1 MTAPSPSEPVAA
13 RRRLTGSPAEP
24 LFAALGTALARPP
37 EPAFLSA
44 LLAPE
49 FLDGAAEFWGTG
61 ADRHF
66 RACAARGTPEALAGE
81 LGPEFTRLFLV
92 PGPHGLTP
100 YESVFRAPRTGEARL
115 WGPATREVQQWY
127 RLAALDIAPEFRDL
141 PDHLALEL
149 AFVAALC
156 RLEEDFAR
164 PRQPAN
170 VRRAREIRRDFLRTH
185 LLDWVPAW
193 AGALREKSVH
203 PYFLALAAALEPVCR
218 WELAQLE

>member
-1 MTAPSPSEPVAA
+1 MSAPTQSEPAA
-13 RRRLTGSPAEP
+13 AHRRPAGSPAEP
-24 LFAALGTALARPP
+24 LFTALSTALAQPP

-49 FLDGAAEFWGTG
+49 FLDGAAEFWGAE

-66 RACAARGTPEALAGE
+66 RACAARGTPEALADE

-92 PGPHGLTP
+92 PGPQGLTP
-100 YESVFRAPRTGEARL
+100 YESVFREPRPDEARL
-115 WGPATREVQQWY
+115 WGPAAREVQQWY

-156 RLEEDFAR
+156 QLEEDFTKL
-164 PRQPAN
+164 RQPAKA
-170 VRRAREIRRDFLRTH
+170 RRAREIRRDFLSAH
-185 LLDWVPAW
+185 LLAWVPAW
-193 AGALREKSVH
+193 AAALREKSAH
-203 PYFLALAAALEPVCR
+203 PYFLALAAALDPVCR
-218 WELAQLE
+218 GELARLE

>member
-1 MTAPSPSEPVAA
+1 MTVPPQSRPAA
-13 RRRLTGSPAEP
+13 VRRRPAGSPIAP
-24 LFAALGTALARPP
+24 LFAALSTALARPP

-49 FLDGAAEFWGTG
+49 FLDGAAEFWGAE

-66 RACAARGTPEALAGE
+66 RACAARGAPGALASE

-92 PGPHGLTP
+92 PGPQGLTP
-100 YESVFRAPRTGEARL
+100 YESVFREPRPGEARL
-115 WGPATREVQQWY
+115 LGPAAREVQQWY

-149 AFVAALC
+149 AFVTALC
-156 RLEEDFAR
+156 RVEEDFTKLC
-164 PRQPAN
+164 QPAKA
-170 VRRAREIRRDFLRTH
+170 RRAREIRRDFLGTH
-185 LLDWVPAW
+185 LLAWVPGW
-193 AGALREKSVH
+193 AAALRERSAH

-218 WELAQLE
+218 WELARLE